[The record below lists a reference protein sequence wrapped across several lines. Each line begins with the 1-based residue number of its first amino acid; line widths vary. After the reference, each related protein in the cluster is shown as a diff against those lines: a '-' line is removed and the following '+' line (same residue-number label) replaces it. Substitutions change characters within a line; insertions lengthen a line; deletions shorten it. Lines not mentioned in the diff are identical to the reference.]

1 MRKLLRIRNARIF
14 LFGNVVSTLGDSSLW
29 FAMGIWMKELTGSS
43 AWAGLVFFCYIAG
56 NFFSPLGGVLADRFP
71 RRALLVFA
79 NLLSAAI
86 VLPIALVH
94 GRGGIWIVYVV
105 IFLYG
110 VSGSVIG
117 AAQTALVPAL
127 VPSGLLA
134 EANGAQQTLNQGL
147 QLVTP
152 LIGAGLFTV
161 AGGAVIAEIDAGTFL
176 AAVVSLLLLRMAPAP
191 VLLRMAPA
199 RPAAE
204 AAAMVGGTGGT
215 AAGGG
220 APDGDGG
227 MAAGFRF
234 IWAEPVLRA
243 IMLALGLSVLTV
255 GFSESALF
263 SVVTVG
269 LRHSASFL
277 GVLTTVQGVGAVLG
291 GMSAAPLLRRVS
303 EPVLLAMALACMTL
317 AMLALT
323 GPDIVVVFAGMAV
336 AGLAGPWLSVAGVTA
351 FQRRTP
357 AAKMG
362 RVFGVLRLALTIP
375 QTASLAIGAALI
387 TVVDYR
393 VLLVAIAV
401 AAAASSLLV
410 IGQPEIR
417 RRAVP
422 GTARPDAVASDSAAA
437 DAGAAE

>member
-1 MRKLLRIRNARIF
+1 
-14 LFGNVVSTLGDSSLW
+14 
-29 FAMGIWMKELTGSS
+29 MKELTGSS

-56 NFFSPLGGVLADRFP
+56 NLFSPFGGVLADRFP
-71 RRALLVFA
+71 RRPLLVVA
-79 NLLSAAI
+79 NLLAAAI
-86 VLPIALVH
+86 VLPIALVG
-94 GRGGIWIVYVV
+94 GRGGIWVIYAV

-110 VSGSVIG
+110 VTGSVIG

-127 VPSGLLA
+127 VPAGLLA

-176 AAVVSLLLLRMAPAP
+176 VAVVSLLLLRMAPAP
-191 VLLRMAPA
+191 AA
-199 RPAAE
+199 AAE
-204 AAAMVGGTGGT
+204 GSTGDT
-215 AAGGG
+215 AGGG

-263 SVVTVG
+263 SVVTAG
-269 LRHSASFL
+269 LRRSASFL

-291 GMSAAPLLRRVS
+291 GMSAAPLLKRVS
-303 EPVLLAMALACMTL
+303 EPALLALALACMTL

-323 GPDIVVVFAGMAV
+323 SPDLAVVLAGMAV
-336 AGLAGPWLSVAGVTA
+336 AGLAGPWLSVAGITA

-357 AAKMG
+357 AAKTG

-393 VLLVAIAV
+393 VLLVVIAV
-401 AAAASSLLV
+401 AAAASGLLV
-410 IGQPEIR
+410 IGQPKIR
-417 RRAVP
+417 RRPVP
-422 GTARPDAVASDSAAA
+422 ATARPDTAASDSAAA
-437 DAGAAE
+437 DAGAAD